1 MIDLAEARAAIDA
14 ARISGAASVPLSP
27 DWIQQAIA
35 EIEAG
40 RAAEARLGQTFG
52 LKGERL

>member
-1 MIDLAEARAAIDA
+1 MIDLTEARAALDA
-14 ARISGAASVPLSP
+14 AKFSCARSIPLSP
-27 DWIQQAIA
+27 DWLEQAIA

-52 LKGERL
+52 LKGPKL

>member
-1 MIDLAEARAAIDA
+1 MIDLAEARAALQA
-14 ARISGAASVPLSP
+14 AKFACARSIPLSP
-27 DWIQQAIA
+27 DWLEQAIT

-52 LKGERL
+52 LKGHKL

>member
-1 MIDLAEARAAIDA
+1 MVDLEEARAAWFA
-14 ARISGAASVPLSP
+14 AKISGAKSVPLSP
-27 DWIQQAIA
+27 DWLKQAIV